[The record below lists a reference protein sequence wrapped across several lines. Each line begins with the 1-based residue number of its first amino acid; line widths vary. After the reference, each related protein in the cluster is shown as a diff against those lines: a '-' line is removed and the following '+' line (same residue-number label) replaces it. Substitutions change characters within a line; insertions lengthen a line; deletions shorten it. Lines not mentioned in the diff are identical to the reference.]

1 MSMSVGGDNK
11 GAVADINVTPLID
24 VLLVLLIIF
33 MVITPLIPKG
43 LDAQIPQPPPPG
55 DPPPQEVSNRTI
67 VVSIDAQRRV
77 KINQDSIDIRELEQ
91 RLTDIFKTRQQRTM
105 FVSGHTDLF
114 FNSVVNI
121 IDIAHNAGVDKVG
134 LMTAKVQG
142 DAEAAAGSEPQ

>member
-1 MSMSVGGDNK
+1 MAMEVGQK
-11 GAVADINVTPLID
+11 GVVAYINMTPMID

-55 DPPPQEVSNRTI
+55 DPPPQQVSNRTI

-77 KINQDSIDIRELEQ
+77 KVNQDAIDIRELEQ

-105 FVSGHTDLF
+105 FIQGHTDLF
-114 FNSVVNI
+114 FNSVINI
-121 IDIAHNAGVDKVG
+121 IDIAHSAGVDKVG
-134 LMTAKVQG
+134 LMTAKIQG
-142 DAEAAAGSEPQ
+142 AAAGTE